1 MKSTEL
7 IKKYPVQY
15 LIWNLNPET
24 GVFWVNLETL
34 EENGFMDPWNNRISL
49 KGARRERDSGGDI
62 LAYHLDVEYQGYPIE
77 LIVINE

>member
-7 IKKYPVQY
+7 IQKYPVQF
-15 LIWNLNPET
+15 LIWNLNAET

-34 EENGFMDPWNNRISL
+34 EENGFMDPWNNRITL
-49 KGARRERDSGGDI
+49 KDARRERNSGHDVV
-62 LAYHLDVEYQGYPIE
+62 AYHLIIEHQGYPVE